1 MFTNRMPR
9 FEPLSD
15 DALDTI
21 ERGVDRLAAEVG
33 VQFDHPAAIE
43 RFRSAGQTI
52 VDRTVHFDPGFL
64 RAQAA
69 LAPPTFSLRARVP
82 TRSLEVGGD
91 AMLFGA
97 VNGPPFV
104 LRDGARR
111 DGTMADAEDLLRLV
125 QMTDVIDTPG
135 RNMLEPGDVPLDVRH
150 LVRAL
155 AAIRMTDRV
164 WAGEASS
171 DVAAEDCLRMAEIVF
186 GGAAAIA
193 DEPVIF
199 ANCNVNSPLLFDSR
213 MLEGILTY
221 AAAGQAVIIT
231 PFLLMGAMAPVS
243 VPSALVQQTVE
254 ALAGV
259 ALVQLIRPGAPSVM
273 GSFLS
278 TTDMK
283 TGSPTFGGPESAIGL
298 HASGQI
304 ARRVG
309 LPWRAGG
316 GTLNASPMIDFQAGF
331 ESMNTLQAAFLAG
344 ANVVWQSAGWL
355 EGGLVTSLAK
365 FVADV
370 ELIDLLQAQ
379 FTPLEVDEASLALDA
394 HVEVGHGGHFF
405 GAQHTLERFRECFW
419 RPTVATTENIDRWTR
434 GGRLDHAARAERR
447 VAELL
452 ETYEAPPLDDAIEDE
467 LVEFVERRAVELG
480 DPLQVARA

>member
-1 MFTNRMPR
+1 
-9 FEPLSD
+9 
-15 DALDTI
+15 
-21 ERGVDRLAAEVG
+21 
-33 VQFDHPAAIE
+33 
-43 RFRSAGQTI
+43 
-52 VDRTVHFDPGFL
+52 
-64 RAQAA
+64 
-69 LAPPTFSLRARVP
+69 
-82 TRSLEVGGD
+82 
-91 AMLFGA
+91 
-97 VNGPPFV
+97 
-104 LRDGARR
+104 
-111 DGTMADAEDLLRLV
+111 
-125 QMTDVIDTPG
+125 
-135 RNMLEPGDVPLDVRH
+135 
-150 LVRAL
+150 
-155 AAIRMTDRV
+155 
-164 WAGEASS
+164 
-171 DVAAEDCLRMAEIVF
+171 
-186 GGAAAIA
+186 
-193 DEPVIF
+193 
-199 ANCNVNSPLLFDSR
+199 

-243 VPSALVQQTVE
+243 VPAALVQQTVE
-254 ALAGV
+254 ALAGI
-259 ALVQLIRPGAPSVM
+259 ALIQLIRPGTPSVM

-283 TGSPTFGGPESAIGL
+283 TGSPTFGGPESAVGL
-298 HASGQI
+298 YASGQI
-304 ARRVG
+304 ARRIG

-316 GTLNASPMIDFQAGF
+316 GTLNASPVIDYQAGF
-331 ESMNTLQAAFLAG
+331 ESMNTLQSAFMAG

-434 GGRLDHAARAERR
+434 GGSLDHAARAERR

-452 ETYEAPPLDDAIEDE
+452 ETYEAPPLDSAIEEE
-467 LVEFVERRAVELG
+467 LIEFVERRAVELG